1 MISKK
6 CQKVSRALSL
16 ISSPLRVGIICSL
29 ADGEK
34 TVSELVKATGSAP
47 NNLSQ
52 HIKILELGGIVRK
65 EKRGHFVVCSLTD
78 KKIFKILKELGDCI

>member
-1 MISKK
+1 MINKK

-16 ISSPLRVGIICSL
+16 ISSPLRIGIICALS
-29 ADGEK
+29 DGEK
-34 TVSELVKATGSAP
+34 TVSELVKYTEAAS

-78 KKIFKILKELGDCI
+78 RKIFKILKELADCI